1 MTKEH
6 SSRPRVT
13 RRSLVRGASFFA
25 VVGALASGAS
35 PQRVFADER
44 SEKEKEKETVD
55 QKLADLRIELQE
67 VDKDLADAYLTLAE
81 TELKI
86 PEAQTLLDEARL
98 AAQQARSED
107 ERLAGRLKTARE
119 EERTLLT
126 EVENGEKQISRSNS
140 EVSKAS
146 MEAYKGSGMPNPATV
161 YLGAQD
167 PQDAVDRTMNYRL
180 TLEAQ
185 GAQLSVLRDNQS
197 ANVNAAA
204 RLSAVREE
212 IADLKEKSAA
222 AVIERERAEK
232 EAAEAKRTLD
242 ELFTSQKA
250 QTKSLE
256 ELKAKYQQS
265 ETALTSRSSDLNAD
279 IQRLIAQEKSRAG
292 NVDVSS
298 ASVVGGGKGF
308 INPVSAPRSSMF
320 GYRIHPIYHTRKL
333 HAGMDYAAACGT
345 PVGAM
350 ASGRVLATTYNNAAG
365 NKVILSHGIY
375 NGRVLTTSYHH
386 LQGFAVSAG
395 QSITQGQVVGYV
407 GTTGSSTGCHLHFET
422 HLDGQ
427 ALDPRN
433 FVG

>member
-1 MTKEH
+1 MTNEY
-6 SSRPRVT
+6 SSRARVT

-25 VVGALASGAS
+25 VVGAVASGAS
-35 PQRVFADER
+35 QQSVFADER
-44 SEKEKEKETVD
+44 SDKEKEKRTVD
-55 QKLADLRIELQE
+55 QKLADLRGDLQE
-67 VDKDLADAYLTLAE
+67 VDSNLAEAYLKLAE

-86 PEAQTLLDEARL
+86 PEAQTRLDEARL

-107 ERLAGRLKTARE
+107 ERLAGRLDTAKE

-126 EVENGEKQISRSNS
+126 EVESGQKQISRSNS

-146 MEAYKGSGMPNPATV
+146 MQAYKGSGMPNPATV
-161 YLGAQD
+161 YLGAED

-185 GAQLSVLRDNQS
+185 GAQLSTLRDNQS

-232 EAAEAKRTLD
+232 EAAEAKRALD

-250 QTKSLE
+250 QATSLE
-256 ELKAKYQQS
+256 ELKGKYKES
-265 ETALTSRSSDLNAD
+265 ETSLTSRSSELNAD
-279 IQRLIAQEKSRAG
+279 IQSLIAQEKGRAG
-292 NVDVSS
+292 NVDTGAPAGS
-298 ASVVGGGKGF
+298 GGKGF
-308 INPVSAPRSSMF
+308 ADPVNAPRSSMF
-320 GYRIHPIYHTRKL
+320 GYRFHPIYHTRKL

-345 PVGAM
+345 PVQAM

-375 NGRVLTTSYHH
+375 NGRLLTTSYHH
-386 LQGFAVSAG
+386 LQGFAVSSG
-395 QSITQGQVVGYV
+395 QSISKGQVVGFV

-422 HLDGQ
+422 HLDGR